1 MLHFLVLVPEHVSLS
16 SCNAPSLCLSQ
27 YHHAS
32 SLLVSVSVSYH
43 AMHHLSAYL
52 SKSQYQHQSLQ
63 VVTPEDDEGTVS
75 ALVLPDTGTITP
87 SVSILGPSVLRARLG
102 AQVSES
108 FSGQGRI
115 IPFPVSGD
123 PGVRSAAQTRR
134 RPRLLHLVRAG
145 AASGPRNSPRRP
157 PALPGNTISH
167 VIILHSVKQYCIR
180 LSQER
185 RDVASVSRLVLGAA
199 RLGDGGLYT
208 CSPGNTISGV
218 TILYPALQP
227 APASATPP
235 SRSAS
240 SQVGGICC
248 STFEKENS
256 NFFYRNSK

>member
-1 MLHFLVLVPEHVSLS
+1 MR
-16 SCNAPSLCLSQ
+16 
-27 YHHAS
+27 
-32 SLLVSVSVSYH
+32 
-43 AMHHLSAYL
+43 
-52 SKSQYQHQSLQ
+52 
-63 VVTPEDDEGTVS
+63 G
-75 ALVLPDTGTITP
+75 
-87 SVSILGPSVLRARLG
+87 
-102 AQVSES
+102 
-108 FSGQGRI
+108 
-115 IPFPVSGD
+115 
-123 PGVRSAAQTRR
+123 AAQTRR

-145 AASGPRNSPRRP
+145 AASGPRHSPRRP

-167 VIILHSVKQYCIR
+167 VIIPHPVKQYCIR

-218 TILYPALQP
+218 TILYPALQL

-248 STFEKENS
+248 STLQKLKLKSFLFDICFVENTS
-256 NFFYRNSK
+256 L